1 MASVGTE
8 NEIFRRQRK
17 GHSHRGRFLSDRQ
30 MRGSCVVIRNAL
42 VGALGLD
49 FIQDGFELPDRAHV
63 PPHMQEIFGGVI
75 AQFLL
80 QRAVVGIDG
89 DVGQMD
95 LRLGKNLSRFNN
107 DRFRHSLKLL

>member
-1 MASVGTE
+1 MASVRTE

-17 GHSHRGRFLSDRQ
+17 SHSHRGRFLSDRQ
-30 MRGSCVVIRNAL
+30 MRRSGVVIRNAL
-42 VGALGLD
+42 VSALGLD
-49 FIQDGFELPDRAHV
+49 FVQDGFELADRAHV
-63 PPHMQEIFGGVI
+63 LPNMQKIFGGVI

-107 DRFRHSLKLL
+107 NRLGHCL